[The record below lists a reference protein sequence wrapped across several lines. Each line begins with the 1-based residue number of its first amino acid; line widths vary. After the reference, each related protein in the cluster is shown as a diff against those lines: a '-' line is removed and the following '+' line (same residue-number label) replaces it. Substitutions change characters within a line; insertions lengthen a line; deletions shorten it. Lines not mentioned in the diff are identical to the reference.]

1 MDKIKLAQQQIGLSA
16 NMTMNGVY
24 SDSLKKQYDKLQN
37 LYKLNTS
44 GQNSINP
51 NQYQIG
57 ISNGSQFN
65 SSNKPN

>member
-44 GQNSINP
+44 GQNSINQ
-51 NQYQIG
+51 NQY
-57 ISNGSQFN
+57 
-65 SSNKPN
+65 